1 MAMKGLQ
8 GEPLAAVLAPL
19 TETLSPSPSQP
30 GDLDGLDYGPDNGH
44 DYGDCGQYSNF
55 N

>member
-8 GEPLAAVLAPL
+8 GKPLAAVLAPL

-30 GDLDGLDYGPDNGH
+30 GDRDGLDNGH
-44 DYGDCGQYSNF
+44 DYGDCVQYSNF